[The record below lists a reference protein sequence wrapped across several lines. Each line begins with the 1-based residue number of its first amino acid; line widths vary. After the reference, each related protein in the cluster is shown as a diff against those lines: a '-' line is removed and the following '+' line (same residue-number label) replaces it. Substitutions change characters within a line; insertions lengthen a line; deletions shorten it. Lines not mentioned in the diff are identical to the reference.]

1 MLSEELMNLSNQ
13 YIMGTYNRSPL
24 VIKKGRGNKVYDP
37 EGKEYLDFI
46 SGIAVNSLG
55 HCFPPITVAL
65 QKQAQRLIHASNL
78 YYSEPQ
84 IFLAKKL
91 IEMTFEG
98 KVFFC
103 NSGTE
108 ANEAAIKLVRKYFQT
123 EGKPDRYEIIT
134 MKGSFHGRTYGGLT
148 ASGQEKL
155 HQGYEPLLPGFVYV
169 NYDDLEAVEKAVS
182 RKTAAILV
190 EPIQGERGIIVP
202 SPHYL
207 KGLRELADRHG
218 LILIFDEIQT
228 GLGRTGSLFAY
239 ESSGITPDILTLAK
253 GLGGGV
259 PIGAMIAK
267 NRINKVFSFG
277 SHGSTFGGNPLACSA
292 GLVVVETL
300 TTDSFILE
308 NCRRLGA
315 LILEKLGK
323 LQSRYSFIKEVR
335 GKGLLIGM
343 ELLIEGRPIVLNCL
357 EAGLLIN
364 CTSERILRFAPPL
377 NTTEEN
383 TEEFIEILNSVF
395 EKIAVK

>member
-1 MLSEELMNLSNQ
+1 MSSEELIRLSNQ

-91 IEMTFEG
+91 VEMTFEG

-108 ANEAAIKLVRKYFQT
+108 ANEAALKLVRKYFKA
-123 EGKPDRYEIIT
+123 EGKTDRYEFIT
-134 MKGSFHGRTYGGLT
+134 MNGSFHGRTYGGLS

-155 HQGYEPLLPGFVYV
+155 HHGYEPLLPGFVYV
-169 NYDDLEAVEKAVS
+169 NYDDLDAVEKAIS
-182 RKTAAILV
+182 AKTAAILV

-202 SPHYL
+202 SSRYL
-207 KGLRELADRHG
+207 RGLRELADRHG
-218 LILIFDEIQT
+218 LLLIFDEIQT

-239 ESSGITPDILTLAK
+239 EYSGITPDILTLAK

-267 NRINKVFSFG
+267 NPINKVFSHG

-300 TTDSFILE
+300 TADHFILE

-315 LILEKLGK
+315 FILEKLMK

-343 ELLIEGRPIVLNCL
+343 ELLIEGRPIVLSCL
-357 EAGLLIN
+357 DAGLLIN
-364 CTSERILRFAPPL
+364 CTAERILRFAPPL
-377 NTTEEN
+377 NSTEEN
-383 TEEFIEILNSVF
+383 AEEFIEILESVF
-395 EKIAVK
+395 EKIEVK

>member
-1 MLSEELMNLSNQ
+1 MLSEELIDLSNQ

-24 VIKKGRGNKVYDP
+24 VIKKGRGIKVYDP

-108 ANEAAIKLVRKYFQT
+108 ANEAAIKLVRKYFKT
-123 EGKPDRYEIIT
+123 EGNPDRYEMIT
-134 MKGSFHGRTYGGLT
+134 MRGSFHGRTYGGLT

-155 HQGYEPLLPGFVYV
+155 HEGYEPLLPGFVYV

-182 RKTAAILV
+182 GKTAAILV

-202 SPHYL
+202 SSHYL

-267 NRINKVFSFG
+267 DRINKAFSYG

-300 TTDSFILE
+300 TSDPFILE
-308 NCRRLGA
+308 NCRRLGMV
-315 LILEKLGK
+315 ILEKLER
-323 LQSRYSFIKEVR
+323 LRSRYSFIKEVR

-357 EAGLLIN
+357 DAGLLIN
-364 CTSERILRFAPPL
+364 CTSERVLRFAPPL
-377 NTTEEN
+377 NMTEEN
-383 TEEFIEILNSVF
+383 AEEFIEILDSVF
-395 EKIAVK
+395 EKAGEK